1 MSFFFTLKLGAGMGR
16 SQVAGCEVVVK
27 TLGRA
32 GEQVSASSPVPEYSV
47 VEDEIMSGKG
57 QRLIGCFVGW
67 R

>member
-32 GEQVSASSPVPEYSV
+32 GKRVSASSPVPEYSV

-57 QRLIGCFVGW
+57 
-67 R
+67 